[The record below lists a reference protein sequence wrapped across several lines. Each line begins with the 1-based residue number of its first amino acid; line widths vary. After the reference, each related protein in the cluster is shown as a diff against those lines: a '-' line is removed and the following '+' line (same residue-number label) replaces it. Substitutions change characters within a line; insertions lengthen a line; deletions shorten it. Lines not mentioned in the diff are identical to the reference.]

1 MFKIT
6 NIDSLGAEYTVTDQ
20 SGNVLKT
27 IQVIT
32 HTDILDAALGKF
44 TPEFGSIASYLEK
57 SIAVL
62 SGTDHV
68 DPYKVLWYSTP
79 DEEVILSEVIEYAIQ
94 NGYDKIV
101 LEHLEDL
108 EQTVLH

>member
-20 SGNVLKT
+20 AGNVLKT
-27 IQVIT
+27 VQVIT

-44 TPEFGSIASYLEK
+44 GPEFESVASYLEK

-68 DPYKVLWYSTP
+68 DPYKVLWYTTTQ
-79 DEEVILSEVIEYAIQ
+79 EEVVLSEIIEYAIQ
-94 NGYDKIV
+94 YGYDKIV
-101 LEHLEDL
+101 LEHLENL
-108 EQTVLH
+108 E

>member
-20 SGNVLKT
+20 AGNIIKK
-27 IQVIT
+27 IQVVT
-32 HTDILDAALGKF
+32 HNQILDAALGRF
-44 TPEFGSIASYLEK
+44 TPEFGSIKNYLEK
-57 SIAVL
+57 STATL
-62 SGTDHV
+62 SGTDTI
-68 DPYKVLWYSTP
+68 DPYKVLWHATT

-101 LEHLEDL
+101 LEHLENL
-108 EQTVLH
+108 EQSVLH

>member
-20 SGNVLKT
+20 EGNIIKK
-27 IQVIT
+27 IQVVT
-32 HTDILDAALGKF
+32 HTDILDAALGKL
-44 TPEFGSIASYLEK
+44 TPDFGTIKDYLEK
-57 SIAVL
+57 SIATL
-62 SGTDHV
+62 SGTDTI
-68 DPYKVLWYSTP
+68 DPYNVLWHATSA
-79 DEEVILSEVIEYAIQ
+79 EEVILSEVIEYAVQ

-108 EQTVLH
+108 EKGLLH